1 MRDFLAQAAKL
12 LKKQKQYRRQMV
24 VFLCLAVIVTFG
36 TVTALKL
43 YGQAMTHQVEV
54 LDCQYEVHEH
64 TDDCYEKDE
73 NGNLGTEPVCGY
85 ADYVVHV
92 HNDSCYDEKG
102 DLVCTLEEREP
113 HEHTEECFVTEKVLI
128 CELEETEEAEAPAE
142 TPAPTSEPTAPEE
155 PVCGKE
161 PHTHGEGCYEDAL
174 VCGFAEE
181 HVHGEAC
188 ASQTLTCAAE
198 EHAHGEGCYDAD
210 GNLTC
215 GLEEHAHQE
224 GCYTTEYTCG
234 KEEHT
239 HTEGCHDRKL
249 TCALEEHE
257 HIEACYAQA
266 DAAPAE
272 PQETPEA
279 AEESETPAHIHTDEC
294 YEEVTRVV
302 CGELELHTH
311 DDSCYD
317 EECFDEDGN
326 LIEGSLPSCELPQLE
341 EHVHTEECFKTVEL
355 TPEEVAALN
364 QGAKLHIHTEDCYDG
379 EGNLICGHDAT
390 HIHLPE
396 CYDDAGKLICGYGT
410 SAHVHEAKCYDG
422 EGKLICGYETATH
435 PHNESCYDAEGNL
448 QCGYETA
455 THVHGESCYDEDG
468 NVICGYEA
476 AVHAHEAACYD
487 AAGNLICGYGTAP
500 DAEDADTVKLNGT
513 FTYEAEDYTL
523 EIHIQTD
530 IPLESPEPDAPAEPT
545 TGSEESKTESG
556 SEAEAPSAEEGSS
569 TEPAE
574 AESQPVEDDS
584 IEESK
589 KEANTSGI
597 VELSEVYEGDTD
609 TTVPEAEGSQE
620 GSEDAPEDTNSDEAE
635 GQPEPDGQ
643 ILMVDEAS
651 GLTLEMSPLD
661 AGEEI
666 YAEMASFIEGNGG
679 SKLLD
684 LSVMR
689 LHVYRDGKE
698 IDISN
703 CTVAVNITPKA
714 ATTEELVEAF
724 GEEAAA
730 EEDAGIIVSAIQ
742 KTADGIGESASVFLK
757 PNMEKVPIL
766 QNAVAVN
773 GILAIA
779 RYVNEN
785 TITKTFKGDN
795 FTVTATYKLTAEIP
809 AEAELIMEQITEE
822 GNSEYYAKRQEAY
835 RKIVS
840 DEEAAMR
847 ALLKMGFYVKGED
860 GEKLQEVELE
870 NPIRITLQFLDEDEL
885 VKGKPINVIHFANDE
900 IKMLEGSNVESGSTT
915 FEMRSVSEIAIGYGE
930 GENAK
935 LIKDGKL
942 YISNDFECDVD
953 PFHIVFHVEG
963 EPKTMDG
970 KSVIIN
976 FAKTKEGEDAAGKV
990 DSEGTETEDTTSDA
1004 ETEENESL
1012 QEDETPEYNGTENAD
1027 VADKAIDSEENA
1039 SDSVDLGIQEV
1050 KFYINSL
1057 EEDFEIREALEKYI
1071 GESTEEVSRNI
1082 LHLISYHLTY
1092 GETELDL
1099 SDCKV
1104 TAEISVGMSSSSE
1117 GQENFD
1123 SEQKDGGTEAE
1134 QTKSEQEDGG
1144 IEAEQTI
1151 DTEAGS
1157 FIVSDSGKDDGE
1169 IVDIVPQESV
1179 VVNELPEN
1187 AEAVQTL
1194 KNVLNAED
1202 TDTEISL
1209 MAIGIS
1215 EDQQISTIGQVTL
1228 NGENPQGQMEFQ
1240 LNNGIMALAE
1250 ESTSNPTFKVQYYA
1264 YVQMMAKTGD
1274 TSIKIIDTVK
1284 EGMDGILG
1292 GAQLPD
1298 NTGMPRTREMY
1309 VNPSQVGPYTTGW
1322 PVYDVAYIDKDST
1335 DSLTKIYTADFY
1347 EFKEAS
1353 GGLEHINKFAKEGLH
1368 YDLYEI
1374 WVLNDATKVDETK
1387 KEGWTVYRGDD
1398 INKIVFRNNDVTVEG
1413 EITVKITADTVI
1425 RLVGRS
1431 NNEVNKNYPARF
1443 FDYDFTD
1450 GTNDNHLKGINNPSN
1465 YQKDANGKVI
1475 EPRYGI
1481 GNFNSPGKD
1490 GKNTGLANDKGP
1502 GTSDKYELFINRAK
1516 TKKGTTN
1523 SVDTI
1528 IEKCFFGLTESA
1540 LSEEG
1545 YPIIKVNAPDLFNP
1559 KTKNVAGRTEI
1570 SGYSLNF
1577 NRDGDTYTLTSVSG
1591 SGNSAQNLDQFQKFA
1606 DKAWGT
1612 KEGVVMTNQFW
1623 PMDNA
1628 PTFGD
1633 TAHGHDPKFGTK
1645 AQYEKLK
1652 FIEADDGQEHN
1663 SFFGMN
1669 FEVEFELTDDYVGP
1683 LNYYFFGDDDMWV
1696 FLEKPDGSTQL
1707 ICDIGGVHQAAG
1719 EYVDLWNYIQKPEDS
1734 LVENNGSGETAE
1746 EEGRVNPKYKLKF
1759 FYTERGAS
1767 GSTCWM
1773 QFTLPSVNA
1782 VPVIDYTGNVKSTL
1796 KLGKTVEGEPTNER
1810 FDFTIEFSGSSSNIA
1825 TNDYPYQ
1832 IKNEDGSIVETGDIR
1847 SGGTFKLGHKQTI
1860 EVFNL
1865 PDDTKYII
1873 KEKDYGGYEPA
1884 LGTETVEGV
1893 VIKDKTVEG
1902 NIDWDRDD
1910 IVDYINKEVEYHL
1923 PETGGS
1929 GAIPYTMA
1937 GGIVVVFGAGFLYRK
1952 KFRERRGRRI

>member
-142 TPAPTSEPTAPEE
+142 PPAPTSEPTAPEE

-215 GLEEHAHQE
+215 GLEEHTHQE

-257 HIEACYAQA
+257 HIETCYAQA
-266 DAAPAE
+266 DATPAE
-272 PQETPEA
+272 PQETPEPV
-279 AEESETPAHIHTDEC
+279 EESETPAHIHTDEC

-410 SAHVHEAKCYDG
+410 SAHVHEAKCYDA

-455 THVHGESCYDEDG
+455 THVHDESCYDEDG

-476 AVHAHEAACYD
+476 AVHAHEATCYD
-487 AAGNLICGYGTAP
+487 AAGNLICGYGTAS

-569 TEPAE
+569 TESAE

-597 VELSEVYEGDTD
+597 EELSEVHEGDAD

-620 GSEDAPEDTNSDEAE
+620 GSEDTPEDTNSDEAE

-730 EEDAGIIVSAIQ
+730 EEDAGIIVSALQ

-976 FAKTKEGEDAAGKV
+976 FSKTKEGEDAAGKV

-1215 EDQQISTIGQVTL
+1215 EDQQMSTLGQVTL
-1228 NGENPQGQMEFQ
+1228 SEENRQGRMDFS

-1250 ESTSNPTFKVQYYA
+1250 ESTANPTFKVQYYA
-1264 YVQMMAKTGD
+1264 YVQKMPTKKPGGAEE
-1274 TSIKIIDTVK
+1274 IKIIDTVQK
-1284 EGMDGILG
+1284 GKDGVKG
-1292 GAQLPD
+1292 GAQLPQNSIEETKI
-1298 NTGMPRTREMY
+1298 NTRSMY
-1309 VNPSQVGPYTTGW
+1309 VKATGKSSSAGW
-1322 PVYDVAYIDKDST
+1322 SIYEPIYIDKSST
-1335 DSLTKIYTADFY
+1335 DALTKIYTADLY
-1347 EFKEAS
+1347 EYREAAS
-1353 GGLEHINKFAKEGLH
+1353 GLEHINKFAKEGLN
-1368 YDLYEI
+1368 YDLYEV
-1374 WVLNDATKVDETK
+1374 WVLNDSSKVDGTDK
-1387 KEGWTVYRGDD
+1387 TGWTVYSEED
-1398 INKIVFRNNDVTVEG
+1398 IPKLVFQNNNAVVEG
-1413 EITVKITADTVI
+1413 KISVWVKSDTVI

-1431 NNEVNKNYPARF
+1431 NTDKNKSYPTRF

-1450 GTNDNHLKGINNPSN
+1450 GTTELNRKLKGINDPAN
-1465 YQKDANGKVI
+1465 YTVNSK
-1475 EPRYGI
+1475 PRYGF
-1481 GNFNSPGKD
+1481 GNANSGD
-1490 GKNTGLANDKGP
+1490 TGLQGDQLNGHN
-1502 GTSDKYELFINRAK
+1502 INRAR
-1516 TKKGTTN
+1516 TPA
-1523 SVDTI
+1523 STI
-1528 IEKCFFGLTESA
+1528 IGKCSYGLVESA
-1540 LSEEG
+1540 LSANG
-1545 YPIIKVNAPDLFNP
+1545 YPVIKANAPDLFNP
-1559 KTKNVAGRTEI
+1559 QANLIGRTEI
-1570 SGYSLNF
+1570 TGRSLIF
-1577 NRDGDTYTLTSVSG
+1577 NRDGDTYTLTSVFG
-1591 SGNSAQNLDQFQKFA
+1591 SEAHASNLNQFQKKGPTW
-1606 DKAWGT
+1606 DNKDMVW
-1612 KEGVVMTNQFW
+1612 TNQFW

-1628 PTFGD
+1628 SSFG
-1633 TAHGHDPKFGTK
+1633 TTGHDPKFGTA
-1645 AQYEKLK
+1645 AQEKK
-1652 FIEADDGQEHN
+1652 YGVAVADDGKEHN
-1663 SFFGMN
+1663 YFFGMN
-1669 FEVEFELTDDYVGP
+1669 FEVDFELTDDYVGP

-1696 FLEKPDGSTQL
+1696 FLEHPDGTTEL

-1719 EYVDLWNYIQKPEDS
+1719 EYVDLWNYIQKPEDN
-1734 LVENNGSGETAE
+1734 LVENNGSGETDE
-1746 EEGRVNPKYKLKF
+1746 EDGRVNPKYKLKF

-1847 SGGTFKLGHKQTI
+1847 SGGTFKLGHNQTI

-1929 GAIPYTMA
+1929 GAISYTMA
-1937 GGIVVVFGAGFLYRK
+1937 GGIAVVFGAGFLYRK